1 MSLERAREAPQNRLF
16 DCGKQARSEREINN
30 YFFGPWMLNGGL
42 VISVHP
48 Q

>member
-1 MSLERAREAPQNRLF
+1 MSLERAREAPQDRQF
-16 DCGKQARSEREINN
+16 DCGKRARLERDIIN
-30 YFFGPWMLNGGL
+30 YFFGPRMLNGGL